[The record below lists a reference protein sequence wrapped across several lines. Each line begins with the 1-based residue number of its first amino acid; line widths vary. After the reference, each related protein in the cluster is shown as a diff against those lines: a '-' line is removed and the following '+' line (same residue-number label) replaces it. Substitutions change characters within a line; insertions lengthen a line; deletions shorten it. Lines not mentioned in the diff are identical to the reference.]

1 MVLSDKTAYR
11 QVIGSLMLKPL
22 LFLEYPD
29 IYVSDF
35 DDKVI
40 KVCFMGIRRL
50 YDSGATTLS
59 VLEVD
64 EEISKIDSAG
74 TAIYKNGGGLDF
86 LKIAYEFAQVD
97 NFEIY
102 YTRVK
107 KYSLLRRLKKDGY
120 NISEFYKDDKDII
133 SPAEELQIQEHFDD
147 SSLEDIL
154 NAIEGKYTIIRNE
167 FLNGGLK
174 KGDPAEG
181 IFQLIDELQRTPNI
195 GPSLEGDIF
204 SSACRGARPGCFYL
218 KSAGSGTGKTRTSVF
233 DACKITYPIRW
244 SHDQEVFI
252 QEITAQGELRQPRK
266 TLFIVTEMDKEELQT
281 IMLAYLSGVNE
292 SHILTG
298 KYEFGELSRV
308 KFAAK
313 IIEKYRDYFFI
324 EEISEPNLVNIEAT
338 IKKYATIE
346 GIKYCFFDYIHSTA
360 SMIDQFSKN
369 NLNEASILMMMAN
382 QLKQLAKDYG
392 IFIFSATQVNVGAMV
407 DDGEFK
413 NETNIR
419 GAKSI
424 ADKADVGFVITRI
437 SEKTWNSLLPKL
449 RQHARSGLIASQYIE
464 NPLFWPTHVL
474 DIYKMRR
481 GMYKNVR
488 IWSHIDLGNGRR
500 QDLFITTAENEPFS
514 HDTMDIFN
522 SAKEQEIM
530 NWMEMVKEGDN
541 N

>member
-1 MVLSDKTAYR
+1 MVLSDKIAYR
-11 QVIGSLMLKPL
+11 QIIGSLIQKPL

-35 DDKVI
+35 DNKVI

-50 YDSGATTLS
+50 YDSGATKLS
-59 VLEVD
+59 VLEID

-86 LKIAYEFAQVD
+86 LKTAYEFAQLD

-102 YTRVK
+102 YNRLK
-107 KYSLLRRLKKDGY
+107 KYSLLRRLKKDNY
-120 NISEFYKDDKDII
+120 DISEFYKDDKDIVD
-133 SPAEELQIQEHFDD
+133 PQEELAIQEHFDN
-147 SSLEDIL
+147 STLEDIL
-154 NAIEGKYTIIRNE
+154 NAVESKYTIIRNE

-181 IFQLIDELQRTPNI
+181 IFELIEELQRTPNI

-204 SSACRGARPGCFYL
+204 SSACRGARQGCFYL
-218 KSAGSGTGKTRTSVF
+218 KSAGSGTGKTRTAIF
-233 DACKITYPIRW
+233 DACRIAYPIRW
-244 SHDQEVFI
+244 SHEEAVFI
-252 QEITAQGELRQPRK
+252 EELDSNGNRRPARK

-298 KYEFGELSRV
+298 KYEFGELTRV
-308 KFAAK
+308 KYAAK
-313 IIEKYRDYFFI
+313 IIEQYKDYFFI
-324 EEISEPNLVNIEAT
+324 EEISDPNLVNVEAT

-346 GIKYCFFDYIHSTA
+346 GIKYCFFDYIHTTG
-360 SMIDQFSKN
+360 SMLNQFSKN
-369 NLNEASILMMMAN
+369 NVNEATILMMMSN
-382 QLKQLAKDYG
+382 QLKQLAKDYN
-392 IFIFSATQVNVGAMV
+392 IFISSATQVNVGAMT

-419 GAKSI
+419 GSKAT

-437 SEKTWNSLLPKL
+437 SEKTWNSIKPKL
-449 RQHARSGLIASQYIE
+449 RASAQIGVINSQLIE
-464 NPLFWPTHVL
+464 NPLFWPTHIL

-500 QDLFITTAENEPFS
+500 QDLFMTTAENEPIE
-514 HDTMDIFN
+514 HQVMDIFS
-522 SAKEQEIM
+522 SAKEKAILDWAQERNI
-530 NWMEMVKEGDN
+530 K
-541 N
+541 

>member
-313 IIEKYRDYFFI
+313 IIEKYRNYFFI

-419 GAKSI
+419 GSC
-424 ADKADVGFVITRI
+424 
-437 SEKTWNSLLPKL
+437 
-449 RQHARSGLIASQYIE
+449 
-464 NPLFWPTHVL
+464 
-474 DIYKMRR
+474 
-481 GMYKNVR
+481 
-488 IWSHIDLGNGRR
+488 
-500 QDLFITTAENEPFS
+500 
-514 HDTMDIFN
+514 
-522 SAKEQEIM
+522 
-530 NWMEMVKEGDN
+530 
-541 N
+541 

>member
-120 NISEFYKDDKDII
+120 NISEFYKEDKDII

-147 SSLEDIL
+147 SSIEDIL

-360 SMIDQFSKN
+360 SMIDQFSRN

-449 RQHARSGLIASQYIE
+449 RQYARSGLIASQYIE